1 MESVMISPTNKNN
14 SKMLTALVADDDKSM
29 RALVSE
35 IVAMNGLDVVHEAQD
50 GHQAVEHFRRLRPNL
65 VCLDLNM
72 PGMNGLEA
80 LEVMRAENSQAVIL
94 LITGEATTAVRERA
108 EALGINGI
116 IPKPFQF
123 EHIASEI
130 RRNMALY

>member
-1 MESVMISPTNKNN
+1 MESTMTSKTNKNN
-14 SKMLTALVADDDKSM
+14 SKLLTALVADDDKSM

-35 IVAMNGLDVVHEAQD
+35 IVSLNGLDVVHEAHD
-50 GHQAVEHFRRLRPNL
+50 GHQAVESFKRFQPHL

-72 PGMNGLEA
+72 PGMNGLDVLA
-80 LEVMRAENSQAVIL
+80 AMRAENSHAIIL
-94 LITGEATTAVRERA
+94 LITGEATTSVRERA

-123 EHIASEI
+123 EEISAEI
-130 RRNMALY
+130 RRNISIY